1 MPKELQEDVGKVR
14 EAMYEQN
21 GKTYKEIENLKRN
34 SGTDK
39 YDNENEKLTRK
50 IQSKFGQIE
59 ERIDEG
65 KAAEVVGSEEQKKKT
80 LERSEL

>member
-1 MPKELQEDVGKVR
+1 
-14 EAMYEQN
+14 MYKQN

-34 SGTDK
+34 CGTDK

-50 IQSKFGQIE
+50 VQIKFEQIE

-65 KAAEVVGSEEQKKKT
+65 KAAEVVGSWEQKKKT